1 EQAVGYQVF
10 TAELLLLV
18 AEMLRRR
25 DGYAPVLLT
34 NAVTRSARY
43 LAAVV
48 GDHDPAPRYGD
59 DDEGF
64 ALRLDASPV
73 RTVRDHLG
81 LVGSVLGPPDAIRA
95 GTCPP
100 AAGWL
105 AAATDAT
112 EDASA
117 RGEPLG
123 SFHAPDGGLVV
134 LRSGR
139 RRITMDV

>member
-1 EQAVGYQVF
+1 DF
-10 TAELLLLV
+10 H
-18 AEMLRRR
+18 
-25 DGYAPVLLT
+25 
-34 NAVTRSARY
+34 VTG
-43 LAAVV
+43 VQTC
-48 GDHDPAPRYGD
+48 
-59 DDEGF
+59 
-64 ALRLDASPV
+64 ALPICLDASPV

-81 LVGSVLGPPDAIRA
+81 LVGSVLGTPDAIRA

-100 AAGWL
+100 TAGWL

-134 LRSGR
+134 LQIGR
-139 RRITMDV
+139 ASCRARGRGRW